1 MRFSQIF
8 WGNMVASCG
17 LGPRP
22 IPYRS
27 LTSQNLAEAIQF
39 CLEPGAQAAAQGV
52 ANRMSDENGVA
63 AAVASFHRNLP
74 VNDMRCNALPS
85 EPAAW
90 KLKKSPKRF
99 IHLSKIAAEVLTQHH
114 RLKYSD
120 LQP

>member
-1 MRFSQIF
+1 MFSQLF

-27 LTSQNLAEAIQF
+27 LNSRNLAEAIRF
-39 CLEPGAQAAAQGV
+39 CLQSEAQSAAQQV
-52 ANRMSDENGVA
+52 ASRMSHENGVA

-74 VNDMRCNALPS
+74 VNDMRCHALGS
-85 EPAAW
+85 EPAVW
-90 KLKKSPKRF
+90 QVKKSSKNP
-99 IHLSKIAAEVLTQHH
+99 IYLSKVAAEVLVDHR
-114 RLKYSD
+114 RLKSSD